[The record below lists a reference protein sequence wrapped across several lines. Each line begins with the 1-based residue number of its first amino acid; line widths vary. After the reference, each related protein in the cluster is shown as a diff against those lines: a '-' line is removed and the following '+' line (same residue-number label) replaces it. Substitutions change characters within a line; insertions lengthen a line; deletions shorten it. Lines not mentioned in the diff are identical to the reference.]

1 MTIDFRSLY
10 TVGEKVWFVKK
21 VTTVGGSV
29 FEVGDMAVVEEVNS
43 FCVEVRSNSD
53 LLTTCHPQ
61 EKLVKVNPV
70 KNLEEKDMKKLT
82 TGDLIVGS
90 QLGDNGAVFISNS
103 PSVHDSRASAEKE
116 AKRLAGV
123 FPEKSF
129 LVLQVQG
136 RATTQKVIFE

>member
-1 MTIDFRSLY
+1 MSDFRSIY
-10 TVGEKVWFVKK
+10 KVGDKVQFVKK
-21 VTTVGGSV
+21 VTTVGGCV
-29 FEVGDMAVVEEVNS
+29 FEVGEIATVVSVYLQYIEI
-43 FCVEVRSNSD
+43 RSNNR
-53 LLTTCHPQ
+53 LLTTTLPQ
-61 EKLVKVNPV
+61 EKVVKIQPV
-70 KNLEEKDMKKLT
+70 KNLEEKAMKKLA

-90 QLGDNGAVFISNS
+90 QLGDNGAISISNS

>member
-1 MTIDFRSLY
+1 
-10 TVGEKVWFVKK
+10 
-21 VTTVGGSV
+21 
-29 FEVGDMAVVEEVNS
+29 
-43 FCVEVRSNSD
+43 
-53 LLTTCHPQ
+53 
-61 EKLVKVNPV
+61 
-70 KNLEEKDMKKLT
+70 MKKLA

-90 QLGDNGAVFISNS
+90 QLGDNGAISISNS
-103 PSVHDSRASAEKE
+103 PSVYDSRESAEKE